1 MEDTAA
7 FDKARAPCRCGKSHN
22 NSVLRCK
29 TLMFPNPPLSLSLF
43 FATHPAGFRY
53 TSCMTLTTQ
62 PITDKNTWNDTLRT
76 LPYAHILQTW
86 EWGEF
91 KQQTTGWQPHRYAFT
106 RSGEI
111 LAMVSVGIRRAGPAK
126 VMYAPK
132 GAVLRY
138 EDAGLTNEILDFLQH
153 FARQQGAIWLKID
166 PDVPLAMGVPGE
178 PDDKNCPVGQALQA
192 NLQSRGWHLSSDQV
206 QFRNTICVDL
216 TRSEDEILA
225 AMSQNTRRKVR
236 TGEKK
241 GITIRAATMDDLDIL
256 YQLYQ
261 ETGSR
266 DHFLIRPREYY
277 LHEWRY
283 LMDAG
288 LAHAIIAEYE
298 KTPIA
303 HVILFH
309 FGQKCW
315 YFYGAS
321 SNAERERMPN
331 YALQWAA
338 MQWAKAQGYTQ
349 YDMWGAPNEF
359 NENDSMWGV
368 YEFKRGFRGTVTR
381 YIGAY
386 DYAPSA
392 LLYRG
397 YTEILPRVRSW
408 LRKIR

>member
-1 MEDTAA
+1 MAI
-7 FDKARAPCRCGKSHN
+7 G
-22 NSVLRCK
+22 VLII
-29 TLMFPNPPLSLSLF
+29 LLLPQVAILSTQIM
-43 FATHPAGFRY
+43 AFRY
-53 TSCMTLTTQ
+53 TSGMTFSTEI
-62 PITDKNTWNDTLRT
+62 ITDKDIWNNTLRT

-91 KQQTTGWQPHRYAFT
+91 KRETTGWQPHRIAFKQN
-106 RSGEI
+106 GVI
-111 LAMVSVGIRRAGPAK
+111 VAMASIGIRRIGFAK
-126 VMYAPK
+126 VLYVPK
-132 GAVLRY
+132 GAVLPY
-138 EDAGLTNEILDFLQH
+138 ENAELTHEILDFLQQ

-166 PDVPLAMGVPGE
+166 PDVPLAIGVPGE
-178 PDDKNCPVGQALQA
+178 TDEALCEVGQTLQA
-192 NLQSRGWHLSSDQV
+192 NLQARGWRFSDDQV

-241 GITIRAATMDDLDIL
+241 GVTIRAATLDDLEMLYAL
-256 YQLYQ
+256 YQT
-261 ETGSR
+261 TGER
-266 DHFLIRPREYY
+266 DQFLIRPREYY

-283 LMDAG
+283 LMAAG
-288 LAHAIIAEYE
+288 LAHALIAEYE

-303 HVILFH
+303 QVILFH

-338 MQWAKAQGYTQ
+338 MQWAKAQGYTI
-349 YDMWGAPNEF
+349 YDMWGAPNIF
-359 NENDSMWGV
+359 DENDSMWGV
-368 YEFKRGFRGTVTR
+368 YEFKRGFRGSVTR
-381 YIGAY
+381 TIGAW

-392 LLYRG
+392 LMYRG
-397 YTEILPRVRSW
+397 YTEILPRLRSW